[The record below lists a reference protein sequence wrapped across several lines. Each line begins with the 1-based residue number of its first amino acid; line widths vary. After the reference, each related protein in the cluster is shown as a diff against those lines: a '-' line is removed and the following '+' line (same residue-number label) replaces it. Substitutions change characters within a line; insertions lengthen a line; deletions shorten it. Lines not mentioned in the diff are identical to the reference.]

1 MPTSDKHKTASG
13 VRCRPS
19 IQVQSQQMQSHR
31 KCKQLSIKT
40 ADKRHNKK
48 QKSISWDSGLGLGLG
63 RGMPNTSAVELKKK
77 TKYPGVLIRRW
88 CFRRED
94 SSAFSFLYI
103 YLRAAP
109 RLMRRGGAAASK
121 FVRRRGLAVFPLDA
135 SH

>member
-1 MPTSDKHKTASG
+1 M
-13 VRCRPS
+13 R
-19 IQVQSQQMQSHR
+19 
-31 KCKQLSIKT
+31 
-40 ADKRHNKK
+40 
-48 QKSISWDSGLGLGLG
+48 SISLGGTRHCDLAGVGLCSEFVCVCVLLLGLG